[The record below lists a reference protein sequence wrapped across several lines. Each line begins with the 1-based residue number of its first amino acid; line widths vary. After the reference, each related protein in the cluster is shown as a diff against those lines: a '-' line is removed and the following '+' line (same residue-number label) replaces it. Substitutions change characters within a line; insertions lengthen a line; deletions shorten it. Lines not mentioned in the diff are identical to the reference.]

1 MIISQA
7 GIFGR
12 RLAVLV
18 LGLGWLVAA
27 RPGALPAAGALAAQ
41 PATTPLLLVSE
52 TLYDP
57 ADSEPGYEWIELIH
71 LGTTTLDL
79 SAYKVGDEETAGG
92 GEGMYQFPAGS
103 SAAPEQVVLIA
114 NRAADFA
121 LAYGFNPDYEV
132 VETVAEVPNLVK
144 YTAWA
149 SGSVSLANSGDDVLI
164 LDGADNLVDALSWG
178 SSTFAFNPS
187 APDVAQGHSLERNPA
202 NADTDSAADWADQA
216 DPTPGSVPIPPPGC
230 GKTGAYLATW
240 EIQGSGHTSPYDG
253 QSVGAVRG
261 IVTADFQQGT
271 GGPEELDGFFIQ
283 AHETDCDPTTSEGL
297 WVYSGSN
304 PKSLSVG
311 DLVEITGSDVAEYQ
325 GPASFIWEY
334 TLTEVTCFS
343 SCNVTTLQAGVGL
356 PPAETYQPP
365 QSAAE
370 ALAYNEAREGMLVQV
385 TSTATVVAPVNP
397 FNELVMRL
405 GVGVDRP
412 SQEEGEHGDLITLDG
427 DGVSAANCGQDGLGY
442 IKTFD
447 VITANPTAG
456 FQVFGP
462 LNYGFNAYKVQQAD
476 DAFCLSVTP
485 GNDASYDPA
494 DNPPPAA
501 APDRLLLAGINA
513 WNFFDTDNDPAKS
526 DELPSAAEYD
536 RKARKLADAVCQ
548 PTGLNQPHIIA
559 LQEVEN
565 DVVLQKLTT
574 EIMTVC
580 GASYAYH
587 TLAGPDDRSIQ
598 LAFLTR
604 TDQVSVL
611 SIADRQGC
619 SAIDWGVDYEA
630 GDHPPDIT
638 CNGPTPHYLF
648 DRPPLELI
656 AQITLGGAPRTLTIY
671 NNHFK
676 SKLNDPACAE
686 PDCTDLRVEQARF
699 VDGLVDSGLAS
710 DPNAA
715 IVVMGDLNDTYVS
728 APVDEL
734 DKTYGV
740 LTNVWDDIAG
750 PPSVGQGSIQRYSYI
765 YNGVSQTLDHL
776 LVSDALNALARVVS
790 VRHLNA
796 DWPGAHLDDD
806 SMFRASDHDFM
817 LTALDFPPA
826 GVTTLHIG
834 DLDGSSIAIGNRWRA
849 TVTATV
855 VDAGGAPVANATVSG
870 DWSIGYSGPGSC
882 VTDSAGVCSM
892 TSGNIGGRRARTVF
906 TVTDVAHASLVY
918 DPLANT
924 DPDGDSDGTT
934 ITVLRP

>member
-1 MIISQA
+1 MSKNK
-7 GIFGR
+7 
-12 RLAVLV
+12 LV
-18 LGLGWLVAA
+18 CQLVMMLLGLGWLTAV
-27 RPGALPAAGALAAQ
+27 RPAASPVIADSF
-41 PATTPLLLVSE
+41 PPHTTANLLVSE

-57 ADSEPGYEWIELIH
+57 ETSEPANEWIELLH

-79 SAYKVGDEETAGG
+79 TSYKVGDEETADG

-103 SAAPEQVVLIA
+103 SAAPGQVLLIA
-114 NRAADFA
+114 NRAVDFA
-121 LAYGFNPDYEV
+121 AVYGFNPDYEL
-132 VETVAEVPNLVK
+132 VETTPDVPNMVK

-149 SGSVSLANSGDDVLI
+149 GGSVSLANGGDDVLI
-164 LDGADNLVDALSWG
+164 LDGADSLVDAVSWG
-178 SSTFAFNPS
+178 SSTFAFDPS
-187 APDVAQGHSLERNPA
+187 APDVAEGHSLERNPA
-202 NADTDSAADWADQA
+202 DHDSDSAADWMDQPN
-216 DPTPGSVPIPPPGC
+216 PTPGSIPDLPPGC

-240 EIQGSGHTSPYDG
+240 EIQGSGHTSPYEG

-271 GGPEELDGFFIQ
+271 GGPQELDGFFLQ
-283 AHETDCDPTTSEGL
+283 AHETDCDPATSDGL
-297 WVYSGSN
+297 WVFTGSS
-304 PKSLSVG
+304 PKSIHVG
-311 DLVEITGSDVAEYQ
+311 DLVEISGSAAAEYQ

-334 TLTEVTCFS
+334 TLTELTCFS
-343 SCNVTTLQAGVGL
+343 SCNVTTIQSNVGL
-356 PPAETYQPP
+356 PAAEEYQPP
-365 QSAAE
+365 PNAAD

-385 TSTATVVAPVNP
+385 STAATVIAPVNP
-397 FNELVMRL
+397 FHELVMRL

-442 IKTFD
+442 VKTFD
-447 VITANPTAG
+447 VITPDPGAG

-462 LNYGFNAYKVQQAD
+462 LNYGFNAYKVQQVD

-501 APDRLLLAGINA
+501 IPDRLLLAGINA
-513 WNFFDTDNDPAKS
+513 WNFFDTNNDPAKE
-526 DELPSAAEYD
+526 DELPSTAEYD
-536 RKARKLADAVCQ
+536 RKARKLANAVCQ

-565 DVVLQKLTT
+565 EVVLQKLTT

-580 GASYAYH
+580 GVSYDYD

-598 LAFLTR
+598 VAFLTR

-611 SIADRQGC
+611 AVNDRQGC

-630 GDHPPDIT
+630 GDHPADIT

-648 DRPPLELI
+648 DRPPLELV
-656 AQITLGGAPRTLTIY
+656 AEITLGGAPRILTLY

-699 VDGLVDSGLAS
+699 VDGLVDDLLAA

-715 IVVMGDLNDTYVS
+715 IVVMGDLNDYYVS
-728 APVDEL
+728 VPLDEL

-740 LTNVWDDIAG
+740 LTNVWDDVAG

-776 LVSDALNALARVVS
+776 LVSDALNALPRTVS
-790 VRHLNA
+790 VRHVNA
-796 DWPGAHLDDD
+796 DWPGSHVEDD

-817 LTALDFPPA
+817 LIALDFPPA

-834 DLDGSSIAIGNRWRA
+834 DLDGSSTAISNRWRA
-849 TVTATV
+849 TVTAMV
-855 VDAGGAPVANATVSG
+855 VDAAGAPVANATVSG
-870 DWSIGYSGPGSC
+870 DWSVGYTGSGSC
-882 VTDSAGVCSM
+882 VTDSTGGCSVI
-892 TSGNIGGRRARTVF
+892 SGNINGRRARTVF
-906 TVTDVAHASLVY
+906 TVTDVAHASLSY
-918 DPLANT
+918 DPLSNT

-934 ITVLRP
+934 ITVFRPVR